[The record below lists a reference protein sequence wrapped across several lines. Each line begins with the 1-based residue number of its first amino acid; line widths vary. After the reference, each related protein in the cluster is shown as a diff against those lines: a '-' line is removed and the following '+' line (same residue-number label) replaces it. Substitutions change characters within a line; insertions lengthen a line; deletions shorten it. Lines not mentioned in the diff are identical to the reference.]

1 MSTKRSLPGFVK
13 LLLCMGFIWLLL
25 WVITPMWVS
34 LSPLH
39 QEFAEAQEQ
48 YDVPIGALY
57 YNDLPFIIDAFH
69 GNARY
74 HGVFCREA
82 HSPADRLSE
91 LFATDTKKAS
101 GSTPFFVRN
110 PSPDTPDCT
119 DRQPPEHR
127 KEERKQFRHG
137 C

>member
-57 YNDLPFIIDAFH
+57 
-69 GNARY
+69 
-74 HGVFCREA
+74 
-82 HSPADRLSE
+82 
-91 LFATDTKKAS
+91 
-101 GSTPFFVRN
+101 
-110 PSPDTPDCT
+110 
-119 DRQPPEHR
+119 
-127 KEERKQFRHG
+127 
-137 C
+137 

>member
-57 YNDLPFIIDAFH
+57 YNDLPFIIDASMET
-69 GNARY
+69 R
-74 HGVFCREA
+74 
-82 HSPADRLSE
+82 
-91 LFATDTKKAS
+91 DTWRFLPRGPLAS
-101 GSTPFFVRN
+101 R
-110 PSPDTPDCT
+110 
-119 DRQPPEHR
+119 
-127 KEERKQFRHG
+127 
-137 C
+137 